1 MHCPVCEGLQCHG
14 FQTVGDRVYLR
25 CDRCLATFLHPE
37 QRPGPAAELAEYQL
51 HQNTAEDPNYRQFLR
66 KLSDPLLARLPPTSV
81 GLDFGC
87 GPGPALATLLVFQL
101 LGEALVLA
109 LGVPVPGPVVGLA
122 LLLLTLVL
130 RPSVLGAIK
139 PTAQTLLQHL
149 SLLFVPAGVG
159 VMLHLQRLGDEA
171 LAIGVALVVSTLVG
185 LASAALTMAW
195 LMKRT
200 GR

>member
-1 MHCPVCEGLQCHG
+1 MI
-14 FQTVGDRVYLR
+14 
-25 CDRCLATFLHPE
+25 
-37 QRPGPAAELAEYQL
+37 
-51 HQNTAEDPNYRQFLR
+51 
-66 KLSDPLLARLPPTSV
+66 
-81 GLDFGC
+81 
-87 GPGPALATLLVFQL
+87 PALATLLVFQL
-101 LGEALVLA
+101 LGEVLVLA
-109 LGVPVPGPVVGLA
+109 TGVPMPGPVVGLA

-130 RPSVLGAIK
+130 KTSVLGAIK

-159 VMLHLQRLGDEA
+159 VMLHLQRLGNEA

-200 GR
+200 QR